1 MNNLSKQMR
10 LNRQAKSGKIKSSVL
25 LALLMLQLS
34 ACETISNLRPDAHV
48 NNRLENPKKA
58 VEVPQKIENVNARE
72 AHIQGLLANAEL
84 AWNKEDFD
92 ALNTIYTELEA
103 YDPGNLRAREGL
115 IRVQFAQKHLA
126 LIAEAEGLIGTDD
139 DLAMNKLHQV
149 LLENPQHYKALPLY
163 NSLLQAQDDRAKAK
177 LKKTLSFNKPVTMEF
192 RDVSLK
198 QIFEALSKT
207 TNINFILDKDMP
219 SEQKATIFVKS
230 MAFKDAFDLL
240 LQSNQL
246 EKKVLS
252 DNSVIIYVND
262 ILHQRDYKD
271 LIVRSYTLDY
281 ADAKQLSII
290 LRSMLNIKQIE
301 IDPRLNTLILK
312 DSAEV
317 LALAEKMI
325 QAQDFPDA
333 EVMLEVQVMEIKSS
347 YLQNLGVNPPTGI
360 SVPVPSSGILTI
372 KDLKVSG
379 NSLVVNGV
387 PGLVFNAKDGNVSL
401 LANPRIRVKNKEI
414 AKIHI
419 GEKVPVFTSN
429 VASTG
434 VSSQTVQYIDAGLKL
449 EVEPQISTTGD
460 VTIKLNLN
468 VGSIGDKV
476 VANTGTSESVA
487 FRVGTRLT
495 STVLRLHDGETQILA
510 GLIDDQD
517 RKNVGGIPGLSKI
530 PLLGKLFSSQTDDKV
545 KTEIVLSITPRI
557 IRDRRIPT
565 TNQSEMW
572 IGSEGQAGRGSPSP
586 KFINGVSPFLI
597 PKPPPAAA
605 PAAMPKEDKPPSLNM
620 PLPDGFSLGNGLQ
633 PAIKPPDAKPAD
645 MRPNDM
651 NMME

>member
-1 MNNLSKQMR
+1 MQ
-10 LNRQAKSGKIKSSVL
+10 LNACQTSAPVL
-25 LALLMLQLS
+25 K
-34 ACETISNLRPDAHV
+34 PDANV
-48 NNRLENPKKA
+48 KNLLENPQQA
-58 VEVPQKIENVNARE
+58 TQVPQKIENVNARDT
-72 AHIQGLLANAEL
+72 HIEGLLAKTEQ

-92 ALNTIYTELEA
+92 ALNTIYAELEA
-103 YDPGNLRAREGL
+103 YDPGNLRARDGL
-115 IRVQFAQKHLA
+115 VRVTFAQKHQM
-126 LIAEAEGLIGTDD
+126 LIAEAESLIGSDD
-139 DLAMNKLHQV
+139 DLALAKLHEV
-149 LLENPQHYKALPLY
+149 LLENSQHSKALPLY
-163 NSLLQAQDDRAKAK
+163 NSLLQSQEDRTKDK
-177 LKKTLSFNKPVTMEF
+177 LKKSLSFNKPVTMEF

-198 QIFEALSKT
+198 AIFEALAKT
-207 TNINFILDKDMP
+207 TNINFILDKDVP
-219 SEQKATIFVKS
+219 SDQKATIFVKS

-252 DNSVIIYVND
+252 ENSAIIYVND
-262 ILHQRDYKD
+262 VLHQRDYRD

-281 ADAKQLSII
+281 ADAKQLSTI
-290 LRSMLNIKQIE
+290 LRSMLNVKQIE

-317 LALAEKMI
+317 LALAEKII

-333 EVMLEVQVMEIKSS
+333 EVMLEVQVMEVKRS
-347 YLQNLGVNPPTGI
+347 YLQSLGVNPPTGI
-360 SVPVPSSGILTI
+360 SVPVPTGGVVTI
-372 KDLKVSG
+372 RDLKVSG

-387 PGLVFNAKDGNVSL
+387 PGLVFDAKDGDVSL

-468 VGSIGDKV
+468 VGSIGDRV
-476 VANTGTSESVA
+476 VATTGNSESVA

-517 RKNVGGIPGLSKI
+517 RKNVSGIAGLSKI
-530 PLLGKLFSSQTDDKV
+530 PLLGKLFSAQTDDKV

-557 IRDRRIPT
+557 IRERRLQT
-565 TNQSEMW
+565 SNQAEMW
-572 IGSEGQAGRGSPSP
+572 IGPEGQAGRSSPSP
-586 KFINGVSPFLI
+586 KFINGVMPFSV
-597 PKPPPAAA
+597 PKPPPAPVAA
-605 PAAMPKEDKPPSLNM
+605 PKEDKPPNLNL
-620 PLPDGFSLGNGLQ
+620 PLPDGFSLGNGLP
-633 PAIKPPDAKPAD
+633 PAAKPV
-645 MRPNDM
+645 
-651 NMME
+651 E

>member
-1 MNNLSKQMR
+1 MNDTSR
-10 LNRQAKSGKIKSSVL
+10 KINAQTVKVSIL
-25 LALLMLQLS
+25 LAALLLS
-34 ACETISNLRPDAHV
+34 ACQTAKPILKPDAHV
-48 NNRLENPKKA
+48 SNRLANPQQA
-58 VEVPQKIENVNARE
+58 TQVPQKIENVNARD
-72 AHIQGLLANAEL
+72 AHIQALLANAEQ

-92 ALNTIYTELEA
+92 ALNAIYAELEA
-103 YDPGNLRAREGL
+103 YDPGNLRARDGL
-115 IRVQFAQKHLA
+115 VRMSFAQKHLA
-126 LIAEAEGLIGTDD
+126 LIAEAEALIGSND
-139 DLAMNKLHQV
+139 DLALAKLHEV
-149 LLENPQHYKALPLY
+149 LLESPQHSKALPLY
-163 NSLLQAQDDRAKAK
+163 NSLLQAQEKRTQAK

-198 QIFEALSKT
+198 AIFEALSKT
-207 TNINFILDKDMP
+207 TNINFILDKDVP

-230 MAFKDAFDLL
+230 MVFKDAFDLL

-252 DNSVIIYVND
+252 ENSAIIYVND
-262 ILHQRDYKD
+262 VLHQRDYRD

-281 ADAKQLSII
+281 ADAKQLSTV
-290 LRSMLNIKQIE
+290 LRNMLNVKQIE

-317 LALAEKMI
+317 LALAEKII

-333 EVMLEVQVMEIKSS
+333 EVMLEVQVMEIKHSF
-347 YLQNLGVNPPTGI
+347 LQNLGVNPPTGI
-360 SVPVPSSGILTI
+360 SVPVPASGILTI
-372 KDLKVSG
+372 RDLKVSG

-387 PGLVFNAKDGNVSL
+387 PGLVFNAANGDVSL
-401 LANPRIRVKNKEI
+401 LANPRIRVKNKEV
-414 AKIHI
+414 ARIHI

-434 VSSQTVQYIDAGLKL
+434 VTSQTVQYIDAGLKL
-449 EVEPQISTTGD
+449 EVEPLISSTGD

-468 VGSIGDKV
+468 VGSIGDRV
-476 VANTGTSESVA
+476 VATTGNTESVA

-517 RKNVGGIPGLSKI
+517 RNNVSGIAGLSKI

-557 IRDRRIPT
+557 IRERRLQT
-565 TNQSEMW
+565 SNQAEMW
-572 IGSEGQAGRGSPSP
+572 MGAEGQAGRSSPSP
-586 KFINGVSPFLI
+586 KFMNGVSPFLV
-597 PKPPPAAA
+597 PKPPAA
-605 PAAMPKEDKPPSLNM
+605 PNPVPKEEKPQSLNM
-620 PLPDGFSLGNGLQ
+620 PLPDGFSLGDGL
-633 PAIKPPDAKPAD
+633 PNSMKPIDTK
-645 MRPNDM
+645 PNDM
-651 NMME
+651 NPTDMNPTDMKPVQ

>member
-1 MNNLSKQMR
+1 MQ
-10 LNRQAKSGKIKSSVL
+10 LNACQTAPPVL
-25 LALLMLQLS
+25 K
-34 ACETISNLRPDAHV
+34 TDANV
-48 NNRLENPKKA
+48 KNRLENPQQA
-58 VEVPQKIENVNARE
+58 TQVPQKIDNINARDT
-72 AHIQGLLANAEL
+72 HIEGLLVKADL
-84 AWNKEDFD
+84 AWNREDFD
-92 ALNTIYTELEA
+92 ELNTIYAELEA
-103 YDPGNLRAREGL
+103 YDPGNLRARDGL
-115 IRVQFAQKHLA
+115 VRVTFGQKHQA
-126 LIAEAEGLIGTDD
+126 LIADAESFIDSD
-139 DLAMNKLHQV
+139 EDLAQTKLREV
-149 LLENPQHYKALPLY
+149 LLENPQHRKALPLY
-163 NSLLQAQDDRAKAK
+163 NSLLQSQEDRTKAK

-192 RDVSLK
+192 KDVSLK
-198 QIFEALSKT
+198 GIFEALAKT
-207 TNINFILDKDMP
+207 TNINFILDKDVP
-219 SEQKATIFVKS
+219 SDQKATIFVKS

-252 DNSVIIYVND
+252 ENSAIIYVND
-262 ILHQRDYKD
+262 VLHQRDYRD

-281 ADAKQLSII
+281 ADAKQLSTI
-290 LRSMLNIKQIE
+290 LRSMLNVKQIE

-317 LALAEKMI
+317 LALAEKII

-333 EVMLEVQVMEIKSS
+333 EVMLEVQVMEVKRS
-347 YLQNLGVNPPTGI
+347 YLQSFGINPPTGI
-360 SVPVPSSGILTI
+360 SVPVPTGGVVTI
-372 KDLKVSG
+372 RDLKVSG

-387 PGLVFNAKDGNVSL
+387 PGLIFDAKDGDVSL

-468 VGSIGDKV
+468 VGSIGDRV
-476 VANTGTSESVA
+476 VATTGNSESVA

-495 STVLRLHDGETQILA
+495 STVLRLRDGETQILA

-517 RKNVGGIPGLSKI
+517 RKNVSGIAGLSKI
-530 PLLGKLFSSQTDDKV
+530 PLLGKLFSAQTDDKV

-557 IRDRRIPT
+557 IRERRLQT
-565 TNQSEMW
+565 SNQAEMW
-572 IGSEGQAGRGSPSP
+572 MGPEGQAGRSSPSP
-586 KFINGVSPFLI
+586 KFINGITPFSV
-597 PKPPPAAA
+597 PKPPPAPVAA
-605 PAAMPKEDKPPSLNM
+605 PKEDKPPNLNL
-620 PLPDGFSLGNGLQ
+620 PLPDGFSLGNGLPLA
-633 PAIKPPDAKPAD
+633 PAAKPI
-645 MRPNDM
+645 
-651 NMME
+651 E